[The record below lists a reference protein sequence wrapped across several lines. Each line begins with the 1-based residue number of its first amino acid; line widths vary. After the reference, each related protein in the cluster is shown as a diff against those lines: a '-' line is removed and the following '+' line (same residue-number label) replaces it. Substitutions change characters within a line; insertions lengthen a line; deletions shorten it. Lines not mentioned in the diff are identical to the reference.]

1 MEVSLGGNTIT
12 NDGIMILAQFLP
24 HNSTLRHLDLS
35 RNQFNDSGFDVFA
48 EILAQN
54 EGLIFLDIAK
64 NKEITDEGSLLV
76 LCDALTQNK
85 KLQTIDLTGLTIRKP
100 FLKQNFD

>member
-1 MEVSLGGNTIT
+1 M
-12 NDGIMILAQFLP
+12 
-24 HNSTLRHLDLS
+24 
-35 RNQFNDSGFDVFA
+35 
-48 EILAQN
+48 
-54 EGLIFLDIAK
+54 FLDIAK